1 MVRKILFSLLVSL
14 FMSVSL
20 FAQYSMEISADYGI
34 PLSSEFS
41 ENYQNGYGGDM
52 EITYQFKESAFGVGV
67 QFGLV
72 GYRAKKAYEKELAE
86 ANPTIFVYDYK
97 INLYSF
103 PLIVHAKYTFFRD
116 GDFQVIPDLGIGVE
130 FMEKKEKQIGTYTS
144 DYNKHYSN
152 EFTINPNLGVSYNMV
167 DDIAAILKVG
177 YHQTL
182 GMYDLSHIDINL
194 GIVYKL

>member
-1 MVRKILFSLLVSL
+1 MLRKIIFSLLVSL
-14 FMSVSL
+14 LMSVSV
-20 FAQYSMEISADYGI
+20 FAQYSMEISANYSW
-34 PLSSEFS
+34 PLSTEFS

-52 EITYQFKESAFGVGV
+52 EIIYQFKESGFGMGV

-72 GYRAKKAYEKELAE
+72 GYRAKKAYEQDLAD

-97 INLYSF
+97 VNLYSF
-103 PLIVHAKYTFFRD
+103 PLIVHAKYVFFRNS
-116 GDFQVIPDLGIGVE
+116 DFHVIPDIGIGIE

-152 EFTINPNLGVSYNMV
+152 EFTINPNLGISYNIV

-182 GMYDLSHIDINL
+182 GVYELSHIDVNL